1 MSGTGLTAVTWAA
14 PTVANVWH
22 EFDLSIVNTNTSPS
36 DVTITLTA
44 RSDANSETARV
55 WFDGLFA
62 DPWSGSVRHHGF
74 QWLAQTALL
83 PDSRITLTEAAALAL
98 PVAVNHVAQTI
109 TVTGPVTRRQVFEAC
124 MADLAQT
131 ANQGRAVHIA
141 STTGDNFET
150 SYTVTTSGAGEV
162 IGEGPPGGPPPGGG
176 RLVTISAPA
185 LISGSRVQL
194 FNMNTNTELFNGV
207 LPTTGLSFVVTWTT
221 NHNIRLR
228 AQLAGRLAM
237 ETMGVL
243 TDNGLTYMNIQADD
257 TVHLSNGIDGA
268 IVTEF
273 VADIPNSLI
282 NINDPDGVT
291 SVPRLYAWVQWYQT
305 TAVGIASSFFGAIT
319 AINAT
324 NYVIDQAL
332 ANIQLN
338 NTRTTPV
345 RIAGGYLAR
354 KDGSTLIAPLSGSIQ
369 MDPGRAYLGGMV
381 GLEGLARESTVQA
394 LLALSLD

>member
-1 MSGTGLTAVTWAA
+1 
-14 PTVANVWH
+14 
-22 EFDLSIVNTNTSPS
+22 
-36 DVTITLTA
+36 
-44 RSDANSETARV
+44 
-55 WFDGLFA
+55 
-62 DPWSGSVRHHGF
+62 
-74 QWLAQTALL
+74 
-83 PDSRITLTEAAALAL
+83 
-98 PVAVNHVAQTI
+98 
-109 TVTGPVTRRQVFEAC
+109 
-124 MADLAQT
+124 
-131 ANQGRAVHIA
+131 
-141 STTGDNFET
+141 
-150 SYTVTTSGAGEV
+150 
-162 IGEGPPGGPPPGGG
+162 
-176 RLVTISAPA
+176 
-185 LISGSRVQL
+185 
-194 FNMNTNTELFNGV
+194 
-207 LPTTGLSFVVTWTT
+207 
-221 NHNIRLR
+221 
-228 AQLAGRLAM
+228 M

-354 KDGSTLIAPLSGSIQ
+354 KDGSTLIAPRSGSIQ